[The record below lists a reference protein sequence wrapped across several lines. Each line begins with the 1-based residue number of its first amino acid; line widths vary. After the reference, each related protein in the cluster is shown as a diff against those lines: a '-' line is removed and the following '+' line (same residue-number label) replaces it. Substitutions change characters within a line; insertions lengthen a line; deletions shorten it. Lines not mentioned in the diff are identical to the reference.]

1 MNNTYTKLEKIFRWL
16 LYGVFLCL
24 IPLLLIAIF
33 DWIAGYDFKLLRL
46 KYVPDFLLMTF
57 AIASNALSYATD
69 KEKKVSNIIKN
80 FCKLFSILSMFYC
93 VVIYARIIDI
103 SKIKI
108 DRQETL
114 RTLAIILCVI
124 NIIEGIVLEAKSN

>member
-1 MNNTYTKLEKIFRWL
+1 
-16 LYGVFLCL
+16 
-24 IPLLLIAIF
+24 
-33 DWIAGYDFKLLRL
+33 
-46 KYVPDFLLMTF
+46 MTF

-103 SKIKI
+103 IKIKI